1 MKKNYGFKEVNEEIS
16 TELTLMRAAQME
28 EWLTALEM
36 EQDLSVADM
45 IDSVPVSLLTDEDEK
60 DIFLFENDDNAILAQ
75 AAQSL
80 RMLSEYDPTNLPP
93 VEEYQKSPS
102 LRSYEPAGED
112 CAEWLQMRQRSVAS
126 HVKTYARY
134 LKGSGYELDDLIQE
148 ANLAIFSGWNAYDPA
163 TGSRDSFCWYI
174 VYNKMRGLCRKALSQ
189 KRNFSTTESIDA
201 VILAHSGFEQSCGS
215 VTWSSTTRQDQSES
229 DLALRYELSAAV
241 AALAE
246 EKREIL
252 SLLAEGY
259 TQTEIAEILG
269 RCQAGV
275 SYHVTEG
282 RRELKAA
289 IA

>member
-80 RMLSEYDPTNLPP
+80 RVLSEYDPTNLPP
-93 VEEYQKSPS
+93 VEEYQKSS

-246 EKREIL
+246 EKREIF

-275 SYHVTEG
+275 SYHVIEG
-282 RRELKAA
+282 RKELKAA

>member
-80 RMLSEYDPTNLPP
+80 RVLSEYDPTNLPP
-93 VEEYQKSPS
+93 VEEYQKLPS

-246 EKREIL
+246 EKREIF

-275 SYHVTEG
+275 SYHVIEG
-282 RRELKAA
+282 RKELKAA

>member
-1 MKKNYGFKEVNEEIS
+1 
-16 TELTLMRAAQME
+16 
-28 EWLTALEM
+28 
-36 EQDLSVADM
+36 M

-80 RMLSEYDPTNLPP
+80 RVLSEYDPTNLPP

-189 KRNFSTTESIDA
+189 KRNLKDVLLVLVGEERDRDGINHVRNGQILFHLQGSKPFFHLGGSHQSQFCRNLLVDFFESIIFLHD
-201 VILAHSGFEQSCGS
+201 IHHSFLFFG
-215 VTWSSTTRQDQSES
+215 
-229 DLALRYELSAAV
+229 LS
-241 AALAE
+241 
-246 EKREIL
+246 
-252 SLLAEGY
+252 
-259 TQTEIAEILG
+259 
-269 RCQAGV
+269 
-275 SYHVTEG
+275 
-282 RRELKAA
+282 KA
-289 IA
+289 

>member
-1 MKKNYGFKEVNEEIS
+1 
-16 TELTLMRAAQME
+16 
-28 EWLTALEM
+28 
-36 EQDLSVADM
+36 M

-215 VTWSSTTRQDQSES
+215 VTWS
-229 DLALRYELSAAV
+229 YELSAAV

-246 EKREIL
+246 EKREIF

-275 SYHVTEG
+275 SYHVIEG
-282 RRELKAA
+282 RKELKAA

>member
-246 EKREIL
+246 EKREIF
-252 SLLAEGY
+252 SLLAEG
-259 TQTEIAEILG
+259 
-269 RCQAGV
+269 
-275 SYHVTEG
+275 
-282 RRELKAA
+282 
-289 IA
+289 